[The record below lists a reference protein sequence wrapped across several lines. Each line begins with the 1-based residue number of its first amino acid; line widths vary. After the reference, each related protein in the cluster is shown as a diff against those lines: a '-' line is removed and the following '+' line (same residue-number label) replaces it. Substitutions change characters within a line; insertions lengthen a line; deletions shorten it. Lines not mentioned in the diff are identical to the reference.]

1 MVKLQENVLLKNFS
15 NFKIGGKAQYFL
27 EVFSKNDLIDAL
39 KLWQEMSKDFSESKK
54 RIFVLGGGTNVIFSD
69 DGFDGLIIKNSIG
82 GISKEEDIVT
92 VGPGISV
99 ASLLEFCIENSL
111 SGLEWAGGLPG
122 TVGGAVRGNAGAFKG
137 EIKDSVIEV
146 ESVDIESLEEKVR
159 INTECEFDY
168 RNSVFKKNNDKEVI
182 TNVKFKLLPSDKH
195 EIQKLIQE
203 KIDARNL
210 KHPLEY
216 PNAGSIFKNIPI
228 EKFTSEQMKNLSQYI
243 KNDPFPLIPT
253 AKINF
258 LAGLLGKR
266 VGDAQLSEKHTN
278 YIINLG
284 NATAADVYELI
295 NLIKQAVK
303 EKFNITLEEEV
314 MFVD

>member
-1 MVKLQENVLLKNFS
+1 MIKLQKNVLLKNYS
-15 NFKIGGKAQYFL
+15 NFKIGGEAQYFL

-39 KLWQEMSKDFSESKK
+39 KLWQKISKDFSENKK
-54 RIFVLGGGTNVIFSD
+54 RIFVLGGGTNVVFSD
-69 DGFDGLIIKNSIG
+69 GGFDGLVIKNSID
-82 GISKEEDIVT
+82 GISKVDGVVT
-92 VGPGISV
+92 VGAGV
-99 ASLLEFCIENSL
+99 MFDDLLKFSIENAL
-111 SGLEWAGGLPG
+111 MGLEWAGGLPG

-137 EIKDSVIEV
+137 EIKDNVIEV
-146 ESVDIESLEEKVR
+146 ESVDIETLEEKVR
-159 INTECEFDY
+159 LSTECEFDY

-182 TNVKFKLLPSDKH
+182 TNVKFKLFPSDKY

-203 KIDARNL
+203 KIDVRNL

-258 LAGLLGKR
+258 LSDLSGKR

-284 NATAADVYELI
+284 NAKATDVYKLI
-295 NLIKQAVK
+295 QIIKQTVK
-303 EKFNITLEEEV
+303 EKFNIELEEEV